1 MLGLLQDTAGKILEQ
16 NGVIGLLY
24 LVLAGIGVFI
34 ARVGWKMVDA
44 IRDNTAAV
52 KELAFS
58 IGTLIRQHEAE
69 AQAMASKEQIAASTQ
84 AVLDAVKEGIRNVRD
99 DIKENG
105 D

>member
-16 NGVIGLLY
+16 SGVIGLLY

-52 KELAFS
+52 KELSFS
-58 IGTLIRQHEAE
+58 LGTLIRQHE
-69 AQAMASKEQIAASTQ
+69 AQAMASKEQIEASTQ

>member
-1 MLGLLQDTAGKILEQ
+1 MMSQLMQDTAGSMLEK
-16 NGVIGLLY
+16 NGIIGLLY

-44 IRDNTAAV
+44 IRDNTTAV
-52 KELAFS
+52 KELAYS
-58 IGTLIRQHEAE
+58 LGTLIRQHEA
-69 AQAMASKEQIAASTQ
+69 QAMAAKEQIAASTQ
-84 AVLDAVKEGIRNVRD
+84 AVLEAVKEGIRNVRD

>member
-58 IGTLIRQHEAE
+58 LGTLIRQHE

-84 AVLDAVKEGIRNVRD
+84 AVLDAVKEGIRNIRD

>member
-1 MLGLLQDTAGKILEQ
+1 MLGLLQDTAGQILEQ

-52 KELAFS
+52 KELAYS
-58 IGTLIRQHEAE
+58 LGTLIRQHEAKAE
-69 AQAMASKEQIAASTQ
+69 VAEKQIAASTQ
-84 AVLDAVKEGIRNVRD
+84 AVLEAVKEGILRVRE
-99 DIKENG
+99 DIKEHS